1 MATKVETF
9 VSRSVISAALLLAV
23 SAVPPVHAFSVGYV
37 ASNTGLR
44 RPVALWVQRADGS
57 HDESISR
64 GNLPLLS
71 RSVAYSGSA
80 AAMVTATLI
89 GSLAMEPAWAAKQ
102 APTEAQVY
110 TSIIKKTTAGKPGS
124 TPAVPLKTAAAPAPA
139 TVTSTAA
146 LPKKALAVVKESNVP
161 AEKKALSIAE
171 LDLELAAE
179 QLALVKGQV
188 KEASK
193 VASSTQKVAKNA
205 EATQKTTKKAYI
217 AANDKYSQIKKDK
230 KANSVTKQTQ
240 QSKVSS
246 LKSQVELASQEA
258 KSASTAARESAKAL
272 DKLLR
277 AQDKATL
284 YKAKCEANVATA
296 KAAVKNYEVKQKEL
310 AKKRAADEKARQKAA
325 AAKAKKDAE
334 AAKKRAKAAAE
345 TAKKV
350 AAAKKKQLAADE
362 KKLAAAEKA
371 RKAAL
376 AKEAQKQ
383 KEVAEIAAKVASEKK
398 SLLQYK

>member
-1 MATKVETF
+1 MATKVETS
-9 VSRSVISAALLLAV
+9 VSRSVIAAALLLAV
-23 SAVPPVHAFSVGYV
+23 SAVPPAHAFSVGYV

-71 RSVAYSGSA
+71 RSLTYTGSA

-89 GSLAMEPAWAAKQ
+89 GSLAMEPAWGAKS

-110 TSIIKKTTAGKPGS
+110 TSIIKKTTAGS
-124 TPAVPLKTAAAPAPA
+124 TPAVPLKTAAPAPT

-161 AEKKALSIAE
+161 AEKKALSKAE

-205 EATQKTTKKAYI
+205 ESTQKTTKKAYI

-310 AKKRAADEKARQKAA
+310 AKKRAADEKARQKTA